1 MRAYADISTAWQRLA
16 TYLGADF
23 RPELTHFTTLRTFLD
38 TEWARLGDAFYKQ
51 SVGYLYDLTH
61 FHYMRVKDPFFTFLL
76 EFAREHS
83 ITDIADVGCGIAL
96 DTQALLQADLDVHG
110 YDLDN
115 PSLDYARWRL
125 NRDLNEAHRIH
136 ALDQLPGRRHQL
148 AYAVDVLGHAE
159 DPADLIE
166 LLFTTADYVFLNLA
180 PHDPDHRHGRADLH
194 PVLNHQRVL
203 ADLSKYGD
211 LIRLGTQ
218 PPNVLTV
225 WRSHYQRQ
233 LHTHATPTPIR

>member
-16 TYLGADF
+16 TYLGTGF
-23 RPELTHFTTLRTFLD
+23 RPELTDFTTLRTFLD
-38 TEWARLGDAFYKQ
+38 TEWAHLGDAFYKQ

-61 FHYMRVKDPFFTFLL
+61 FHYMGVKDPFFAFLL

-83 ITDIADVGCGIAL
+83 ITDVADVGCGIAL
-96 DTQALLQADLDVHG
+96 DTQALLQAGLDVHG

-125 NRDLNEAHRIH
+125 NRDLDAAHRID
-136 ALDQLPGRRHQL
+136 ALHQLPGRHHRL

-159 DPADLIE
+159 DPPDLIE
-166 LLFTTADYVFLNLA
+166 LLFTTADYICLNLA
-180 PHDPDHRHGRADLH
+180 PHDPDHRYGPADLH
-194 PVLNHQRVL
+194 PVLDHERVL
-203 ADLSKYGD
+203 ADLSKHGD
-211 LIRLGTQ
+211 LVRLGAQ

-225 WRSHYQRQ
+225 WRSDVR
-233 LHTHATPTPIR
+233 R